1 MTERVWDRAQDKS
14 RQDLC
19 MALIAGVAVSQWLV
33 CKACA
38 LQSKNFQVLYRL
50 MLLQGGPERFTGM
63 HESFMHLFLPKG
75 GDLEIR

>member
-19 MALIAGVAVSQWLV
+19 MALIAGVAVSHWLV

-38 LQSKNFQVLYRL
+38 LQGRFQVLHRL
-50 MLLQGGPERFTGM
+50 MLLQGGPERYSRM
-63 HESFMHLFLPKG
+63 HEDFMHLFLPKG
-75 GDLEIR
+75 GKLEIR

>member
-33 CKACA
+33 CKAWA
-38 LQSKNFQVLYRL
+38 LQRKTQGLHRL

-63 HESFMHLFLPKG
+63 HENFMHLFLPKG
-75 GDLEIR
+75 GDLQIR

>member
-33 CKACA
+33 CKACG
-38 LQSKNFQVLYRL
+38 LSKENL
-50 MLLQGGPERFTGM
+50 MRFTA
-63 HESFMHLFLPKG
+63 
-75 GDLEIR
+75 